1 MRLVL
6 ASNNAGLSI
15 GFLPTTNMTGNCVN
29 SLISG
34 SSAACNTTLVNGT
47 AADRAYG
54 YAFNIASLGVG
65 ASQSF
70 TVYQLFG
77 NSSFNLTTALA
88 ALPGGSSSSGGGDVV
103 PEPGSLFLMG
113 SACVA
118 LGIVARRR
126 AKL

>member
-1 MRLVL
+1 M
-6 ASNNAGLSI
+6 NA
-15 GFLPTTNMTGNCVN
+15 
-29 SLISG
+29 LISG
-34 SSAACNTTLVNGT
+34 SSATCNTVP
-47 AADRAYG
+47 ASPADRAFG

-88 ALPGGSSSSGGGDVV
+88 ALPGGSSSSGGADGV
-103 PEPGSLFLMG
+103 PEPGSMFLMG

-118 LGIVARRR
+118 LGVIARRR
-126 AKL
+126 AKR